1 MGWEGV
7 AGAHRINRRG
17 WLVLD
22 VREGYSSGVTA
33 GGSRWSTT
41 ANPGNL
47 DEWLTKPCWASHSC
61 VTSYRKWPWST
72 MFGASTATPALL
84 MPAADSR
91 VLVPRHR
98 SPRMPWMDALG
109 GSLPALRRGSALS
122 NGGGG
127 GGLGARDRGGRPDE
141 VLVEDHCGRAAE
153 RRISWRGLGRRGI
166 HSGPGGHALM
176 MPPDP
181 SRFRVWPPEGLDRKP
196 RKHESGRLG
205 NSLRLSGVAPDAA
218 RWKWTTVLRRRRQQR
233 PRRRRPR
240 RGGCGQRH
248 RRHRGH
254 WRPVGAAPA
263 ARGSLRQCR
272 TAAESEVPRKGRGR
286 RRKTHLAGRS

>member
-1 MGWEGV
+1 
-7 AGAHRINRRG
+7 
-17 WLVLD
+17 
-22 VREGYSSGVTA
+22 
-33 GGSRWSTT
+33 
-41 ANPGNL
+41 
-47 DEWLTKPCWASHSC
+47 
-61 VTSYRKWPWST
+61 

-84 MPAADSR
+84 MPAGDSR

-127 GGLGARDRGGRPDE
+127 GGGTGHWTRDRGGRPDE

-153 RRISWRGLGRRGI
+153 RRISGCGPGCRGT
-166 HSGPGGHALM
+166 HSGPVGHALM

-205 NSLRLSGVAPDAA
+205 KSLRLSGVAPDAA

-240 RGGCGQRH
+240 RGGCGQRRRGH
-248 RRHRGH
+248 RRHPR
-254 WRPVGAAPA
+254 RVGAAPG

-272 TAAESEVPRKGRGR
+272 TAAGSEVPREGPRPAAANPLGGPELADVASDPAGAARVAVERRAHVPPKQQR
-286 RRKTHLAGRS
+286 RRRASPGRLGPLGHCGTLALDPRRVQRAVGGVT